1 MHVQTDYQFLARQA
15 IGDTALATLQEQ
27 ANRIQTELPAI
38 KQELKAIEQT
48 CADDLFVQPDGIDLD
63 GLGEE
68 IEKIVMLNS
77 HIQDAIEVRRRHQE
91 RLEEIRQ
98 QVQAK
103 NGKLEVGDWG
113 VCNGRTFPSIR
124 D

>member
-15 IGDTALATLQEQ
+15 IGDTALATLQQQ

-38 KQELKAIEQT
+38 KQELKAIEKT
-48 CADDLFVQPDGIDLD
+48 CADDLFLQPDGIDLD

-68 IEKIVMLNS
+68 IEKIEMLNS

-103 NGKLEVGDWG
+103 NAKLEVGDL
-113 VCNGRTFPSIR
+113 GRGMWNTVLI
-124 D
+124 